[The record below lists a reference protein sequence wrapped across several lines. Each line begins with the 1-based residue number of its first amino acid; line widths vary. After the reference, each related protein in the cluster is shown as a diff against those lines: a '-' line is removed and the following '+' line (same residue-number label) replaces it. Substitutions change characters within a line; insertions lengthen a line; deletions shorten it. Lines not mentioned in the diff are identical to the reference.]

1 MKVFKIKYLS
11 PTTHRGTRI
20 SITDITYD
28 WDIKRKILDMDYKF
42 DTAREQAMDYID
54 RNYLMPVLFLEI
66 YTNHFKD
73 GDVEY
78 LIYG

>member
-54 RNYLMPVLFLEI
+54 RNYLEI
-66 YTNHFKD
+66 YTNHFMD
-73 GDVEY
+73 GDVLY

>member
-54 RNYLMPVLFLEI
+54 RNYLEI
-66 YTNHFKD
+66 YTNHFMD
-73 GDVEY
+73 GDILY

>member
-54 RNYLMPVLFLEI
+54 RNHVEVYS
-66 YTNHFKD
+66 NHFTD
-73 GDVEY
+73 GDITY
-78 LIYG
+78 LIYE